1 MKTNKLLKSSMSV
14 ALALTISSI
23 TAQAWPTNSNIAK
36 ADFGDKAA
44 TEQTKAELNEIIN
57 KIFNDQSI
65 TNRYLGTTFF
75 HKTSNFPY
83 YHVTFE
89 NHQVPDDVID
99 TTPWY
104 NMWSEAAA
112 AKAKLDANSYTEK
125 TAQNAINTLKY
136 YIQLYNFDVNHDLK
150 DDGFYTT
157 TDFKTPT
164 MVTVSSDGQQDF
176 YKKVTDNKEEI
187 KNLFK
192 KEFINTHFGISLF
205 RKTME
210 ALKNLKFNDFEK
222 YFQEIMLKS
231 TSNWDTSK
239 EAFYHGLSLGMLSY
253 LDNDYY
259 VTSNFEAGFGRYDVI
274 LEPKNKAKR
283 AFILEFKV
291 ADNENKLENLSK
303 EAIKQIEEKKYDVN
317 LKSKGIENITFVGI
331 AFYGKK
337 LKVNYK

>member
-1 MKTNKLLKSSMSV
+1 LKEATIDTNDILEKL
-14 ALALTISSI
+14 
-23 TAQAWPTNSNIAK
+23 
-36 ADFGDKAA
+36 
-44 TEQTKAELNEIIN
+44 
-57 KIFNDQSI
+57 FN
-65 TNRYLGTTFF
+65 G
-75 HKTSNFPY
+75 
-83 YHVTFE
+83 
-89 NHQVPDDVID
+89 DDVEEAISGTSDLSILMDSREVWELLLFSGYLTVKEKID
-99 TTPWY
+99 
-104 NMWSEAAA
+104 
-112 AKAKLDANSYTEK
+112 
-125 TAQNAINTLKY
+125 
-136 YIQLYNFDVNHDLK
+136 
-150 DDGFYTT
+150 
-157 TDFKTPT
+157 
-164 MVTVSSDGQQDF
+164 SDI
-176 YKKVTDNKEEI
+176 YSLRLPNKEI

-274 LEPKNKAKR
+274 LEPKNKSKR

-291 ADNENKLENLSK
+291 VDDENKLEKLSE
-303 EAIKQIEEKKYDVN
+303 EAITQIEEKKYDIN
-317 LKSKGIENITFVGI
+317 LKARKIENITFVGI

-337 LKVNYK
+337 LKVSYK

>member
-1 MKTNKLLKSSMSV
+1 MEEAISGTSDLSILMDSKEVWELLLFSGYLTVKEKIDSDIYSLRLPNK
-14 ALALTISSI
+14 
-23 TAQAWPTNSNIAK
+23 
-36 ADFGDKAA
+36 
-44 TEQTKAELNEIIN
+44 
-57 KIFNDQSI
+57 
-65 TNRYLGTTFF
+65 
-75 HKTSNFPY
+75 
-83 YHVTFE
+83 
-89 NHQVPDDVID
+89 
-99 TTPWY
+99 
-104 NMWSEAAA
+104 
-112 AKAKLDANSYTEK
+112 
-125 TAQNAINTLKY
+125 
-136 YIQLYNFDVNHDLK
+136 
-150 DDGFYTT
+150 
-157 TDFKTPT
+157 
-164 MVTVSSDGQQDF
+164 
-176 YKKVTDNKEEI
+176 EI

-274 LEPKNKAKR
+274 LEPKNKNNR

-291 ADNENKLENLSK
+291 SDDENKLEKLSQ

-317 LKSKGIENITFVGI
+317 LKARSFENITLVGI

-337 LKVNYK
+337 LKVSYK